1 LQRLKKWNGWEKNR
15 FVVIVI
21 DPELEAWMWQDNPHI
36 AKTFGFDKSPSLRD
50 WLCSQGLWPL
60 DSPKPPKLAFEKTLK
75 VSQAKIPSV
84 VFKKICSSVSLRRW
98 SFWFVEKHVAKLV
111 SSRVANQIGLT
122 AGELAKVFDMT
133 RQTAQTRYILPMP
146 LVCHF

>member
-1 LQRLKKWNGWEKNR
+1 MIVMPISKLC
-15 FVVIVI
+15 VV
-21 DPELEAWMWQDNPHI
+21 
-36 AKTFGFDKSPSLRD
+36 
-50 WLCSQGLWPL
+50 
-60 DSPKPPKLAFEKTLK
+60 
-75 VSQAKIPSV
+75 
-84 VFKKICSSVSLRRW
+84 LRRR

-111 SSRVANQIGLT
+111 SSRVANRSQEIGLT